1 MKIKLF
7 TAALAALALIAC
19 EKTPTPIVPEEA
31 DYVGTVTVESSVGTV
46 ENTGARVE
54 FSPSED
60 GTTADLT
67 LYEISFSPKMP
78 MTLDVIIPGVA
89 VVSTPEK
96 ITFSAD
102 EIIPFAM
109 GVEFPRYLVTELA
122 GEIVGNKMTFSL
134 KFGGTPT
141 SFVGEK

>member
-1 MKIKLF
+1 MKIKPF
-7 TAALAALALIAC
+7 ATVLAALALIAC

-31 DYVGTVTVESSVGTV
+31 DYVGTVTVESSAGTV

-54 FSPSED
+54 FTPNED
-60 GTTADLT
+60 GTAQLT

-122 GEIVGNKMTFSL
+122 GEIVGNKMTFTL

>member
-7 TAALAALALIAC
+7 TAVLAALALIAC

-31 DYVGTVTVESSVGTV
+31 DYVGTVTVESSAGTV
-46 ENTGARVE
+46 ENTGSRVE
-54 FSPSED
+54 FTPSED
-60 GTTADLT
+60 GTTADLV
-67 LYEISFSPKMP
+67 LHEISFSPRMP
-78 MTLDVIIPGVA
+78 MKLDVTIPGVT

-96 ITFSAD
+96 LTLSAD

-109 GVEFPRYLVTELA
+109 GGEFPNYKVTEFS
-122 GEIVGNKMTFSL
+122 GTIVGNKMTFSL